1 MIHKTPRCHCVV
13 GNGYIIVILLA
24 GDNDDVSRGRDGSSE
39 KMVVVVLEIRENT
52 VVSRAVQY

>member
-1 MIHKTPRCHCVV
+1 MV

-39 KMVVVVLEIRENT
+39 KMVVAVLEIRENT
-52 VVSRAVQY
+52 VVSGAVQY